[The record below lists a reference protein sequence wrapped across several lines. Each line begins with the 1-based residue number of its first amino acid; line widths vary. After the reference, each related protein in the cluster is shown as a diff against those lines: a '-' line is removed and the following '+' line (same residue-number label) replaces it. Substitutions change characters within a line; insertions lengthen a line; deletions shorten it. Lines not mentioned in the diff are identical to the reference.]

1 MGDDADE
8 AAAFLEVHES
18 FYGEVEGFG
27 VESAEAFVDEDGVE
41 ADAAGVVGDD
51 VGEAKRKGEG
61 GEEGFAAREGRHRAC
76 VARVLIKDFEVKSRA
91 PAHVGDAFFA
101 LQAVLPVRHAQE
113 AHVRGVRHVGENGA

>member
-51 VGEAKRKGEG
+51 VGEAKR
-61 GEEGFAAREGRHRAC
+61 
-76 VARVLIKDFEVKSRA
+76 
-91 PAHVGDAFFA
+91 
-101 LQAVLPVRHAQE
+101 
-113 AHVRGVRHVGENGA
+113 

>member
-1 MGDDADE
+1 MQGTNLYRIPHASLPPHLPHDKPRRAPVFSLFHFQPHVDAVFQFLHMGDDADE

-51 VGEAKRKGEG
+51 VGEAKR
-61 GEEGFAAREGRHRAC
+61 
-76 VARVLIKDFEVKSRA
+76 
-91 PAHVGDAFFA
+91 
-101 LQAVLPVRHAQE
+101 
-113 AHVRGVRHVGENGA
+113 